1 LSYIHGHGIVHRDV
15 KLENFLYEKQGS
27 NHLKL
32 IDFGFSKVWNPNN
45 KMRMSCGTLSY
56 VAPEVLKKSYTSQ
69 CDMWSLGVIAF
80 ILLVGYMPFSGAEEQ
95 QTKDIMAGKFKV
107 KEERWKQVSQDGRDF
122 VWGLLHVDPERR
134 FTAESALAHT
144 WIAQRHQQNQEV
156 DADTVD
162 ALRQF
167 GQASKFRRCCLEMMA
182 WSLSSEER
190 AEVRQSFIAMDKTRS
205 GTITL
210 GELKTALES
219 KFQVPDEEA
228 QIIFSAL
235 DSNHDDEIHY
245 SDFLAAMVSTRIKLH
260 DELLSS
266 TFQRFDVDNSGFI
279 TTDNLREILGNNF
292 EGQAVETMVA
302 EADQLK
308 DGRISYAEFV
318 SYLRGDPL
326 DDHADISGRLI
337 DSELEV
343 KGEKSPGNTLRR
355 RTDSPRN
362 VARAAKPCSVM

>member
-1 LSYIHGHGIVHRDV
+1 
-15 KLENFLYEKQGS
+15 
-27 NHLKL
+27 
-32 IDFGFSKVWNPNN
+32 
-45 KMRMSCGTLSY
+45 
-56 VAPEVLKKSYTSQ
+56 
-69 CDMWSLGVIAF
+69 MWSLGVIAF

-326 DDHADISGRLI
+326 DGHADISGRLI
-337 DSELEV
+337 DSELQA
-343 KGEKSPGNTLRR
+343 KGEKTPPNSLRR
-355 RTDSPRN
+355 RALSKVSFPSGTAMTSHASKQCR
-362 VARAAKPCSVM
+362 VM

>member
-1 LSYIHGHGIVHRDV
+1 
-15 KLENFLYEKQGS
+15 
-27 NHLKL
+27 
-32 IDFGFSKVWNPNN
+32 
-45 KMRMSCGTLSY
+45 
-56 VAPEVLKKSYTSQ
+56 
-69 CDMWSLGVIAF
+69 
-80 ILLVGYMPFSGAEEQ
+80 MPFSGSEEQ
-95 QTKDIMAGKFKV
+95 QTRDIMAGKFKV
-107 KEERWKQVSQDGRDF
+107 KEDRWKQVSPDGRKF

-144 WIAQRHQQNQEV
+144 WIAQRHQQNEDV
-156 DADTVD
+156 DAATID

-190 AEVRQSFIAMDKTRS
+190 AEVRQSFMAMDKTHS

-219 KFQVPDEEA
+219 KFHVPDEEA
-228 QIIFSAL
+228 KIIFSAL

-260 DELLSS
+260 DDLLSS
-266 TFQRFDVDNSGFI
+266 TFKRFDVDNSGYI
-279 TTDNLREILGNNF
+279 TTDNLRDILGNQF

-337 DSELEV
+337 DSELQA
-343 KGEKSPGNTLRR
+343 KGDKSPANSLRR
-355 RTDSPRN
+355 RAWSSSFCDGTGSRMSTSSSSSPKCN
-362 VARAAKPCSVM
+362 VM